1 MPAPGTRFKPPPRTG
16 KRRNR
21 RQGWRAPWCGLGRRG
36 ADCSLRLTSPTAAA
50 SRHNDGLPTFAPT
63 VSDSLFNALPALPDD
78 RPDRATWFADVILP
92 LPLPRL
98 YTYRVPQALAEQVAV
113 GLRVVVQFGKQKVL
127 SCVVAAV
134 HQTPPRAY
142 EAKYVLE
149 VIDEQPVVTAPQL
162 RLFEWIAA
170 YYMCTLGEVLNA
182 ALPAALKLSSESQ
195 VQLRPD
201 YDPEAARYPLGPEE
215 ETLVQ
220 ALRRHPE
227 TGEFP
232 TLTFSDVGRLLDQ
245 PAFHK
250 HLKSLLQKEVI
261 TLFESVQDKYAPKVV
276 RRVRLA
282 APWAQEPE
290 MVTELLDQLAKKPR
304 QVDVIL
310 RYLQLVPTFDGSARN
325 HRGLPKSTLAHDET
339 LSDSALNTLL
349 KNGIFEAFD
358 QVESRFPMEDRPPQT
373 VIELSATQTQAR
385 DEILRHFDQ
394 KAIVLLHGVT
404 GSGKTEV
411 YIDLIQ
417 QALDNGGQVL
427 YLLPEIGLTAQIV
440 RRLQRVFGTRL
451 GVYHS
456 KFSDNE
462 RVEVWNGVLSGR
474 FSVIVGARSAVFLPF
489 HHLGL
494 VIVDEEHESSYK
506 QYEPAPRYHA
516 RETALML
523 AQYHGARTLLGSATP
538 AVETYY
544 QCQSGRWGLV
554 TLSQRFGSGGMPD
567 FVLIDTKKA
576 RAQKAMQH
584 DFTPDLLAAIQL
596 RLDRREQVILFQN
609 RRGYAPFITCAACAW
624 IPKCPNCAVSLA
636 LHYRAGEIRCHYCGH
651 HEPRP
656 RQCPACGGIHV
667 NPIGFGTE
675 KIEEDLKTLL
685 PEARVQRMDQDTT
698 RGKNGHANII
708 AEFEKGGTNVLVGTQ
723 MVTKGLDFGNV
734 SLVGILNAD
743 AIIHYPDFRAHERAF
758 QLFTQ
763 VAGRAGRAATRGE
776 VLIQTAQPAQPIFEL
791 VAATDY
797 TSFYEKEIQ
806 ERANYEY
813 PPFVRVITLTIK
825 HAEEARAGQAATLLV
840 EELVARLPRHS
851 VLGPEQPYVNRIR
864 NLFLYEIHVKL
875 ARHHE
880 SLRDAKLNVRE
891 AITAAQTSEIGKG
904 VRIVVDVDPI

>member
-1 MPAPGTRFKPPPRTG
+1 MPT
-16 KRRNR
+16 
-21 RQGWRAPWCGLGRRG
+21 
-36 ADCSLRLTSPTAAA
+36 
-50 SRHNDGLPTFAPT
+50 
-63 VSDSLFNALPALPDD
+63 SLFADLPADD
-78 RPDRATWFADVILP
+78 RPDLTTWFADVILP

-98 YTYRVPQALAEQVAV
+98 YTYRVPQALGEQVAV
-113 GLRVVVQFGKQKVL
+113 GRRVVVQFGKQKVL
-127 SCVVAAV
+127 SCVVANV
-134 HQTPPRAY
+134 HQTPPREY

-149 VIDEQPVVTAPQL
+149 VIDEQPVITAPQL
-162 RLFEWIAA
+162 KLFEWMAQ
-170 YYMCTLGEVLNA
+170 YYMCAVGEVLNA

-195 VQLRPD
+195 IQLRTD
-201 YDPEAARYPLGPEE
+201 YDPETAAYELVMEE
-215 ETLVQ
+215 DVIVQ
-220 ALRRHPE
+220 ALRRDAA
-227 TGEFP
+227 TGELP

-245 PAFHK
+245 PAFHR
-250 HLKSLLQKEVI
+250 HIKSLLQKDVI
-261 TLFESVQDKYAPKVV
+261 TLFESIQDKYAPKVV

-282 APWAQEPE
+282 APWGQEPE
-290 MVTELLDQLAKKPR
+290 LLTELLDQLAKKPK

-310 RYLQLVPTFDGSARN
+310 KYLQHVPAFQDGAHN
-325 HRGLPKSTLAHDET
+325 HRGLPKATLAHDAT
-339 LSDSALNTLL
+339 LSDSALNSLI
-349 KNGIFEAFD
+349 KNGVFEVFD
-358 QVESRFPMEDRPPQT
+358 QIESRFPLDDKSAQT
-373 VIELSATQTQAR
+373 VIRLSDAQTTAR
-385 DEILRHFDQ
+385 DAILESFGS
-394 KAIVLLHGVT
+394 KAITLLHGVT

-474 FSVIVGARSAVFLPF
+474 FQVVVGARSAVFLPF
-489 HHLGL
+489 HQLGL
-494 VIVDEEHESSYK
+494 VIVDEEHETSYK

-538 AVETYY
+538 SVETYY
-544 QCQSGRWGLV
+544 QCQSGKWGLV
-554 TLSQRFGSGGMPD
+554 TLTQRFGTGGMPD
-567 FVLIDTKKA
+567 FRLIDTKKA
-576 RAQKAMQH
+576 RAQKAMRQ
-584 DFTPDLLAAIQL
+584 DFTPELLADIEARIQ
-596 RLDRREQVILFQN
+596 RNEQVILFQN

-651 HEPRP
+651 AEPRP

-675 KIEEDLKTLL
+675 KVEEDLKTLL
-685 PEARVQRMDQDTT
+685 PDARVQRMDQDTT
-698 RGKNGHANII
+698 RGKHGHHTII
-708 AEFEKGGTNVLVGTQ
+708 ADFEKGATNVLVGTQ

-734 SLVGILNAD
+734 TLVGILNAD

-763 VAGRAGRAATRGE
+763 VAGRAGRAAARGE
-776 VLIQTAQPAQPIFEL
+776 VLIQTAKPDQPIFAL
-791 VAATDY
+791 VAANDY
-797 TSFYEKEIQ
+797 TGFYEAEIQ

-813 PPFVRVITLTIK
+813 PPFVRVITLTLK
-825 HAEEARAGQAATLLV
+825 HAEQVPAERAAVALV

-851 VLGPEQPYVNRIR
+851 VLGPEQPYINRIR
-864 NLFLYEIHVKL
+864 NLYLYEIHVKL
-875 ARHHE
+875 TRHHE
-880 SLRDAKLNVRE
+880 SLRDAKLRIRE
-891 AITAAQTSEIGKG
+891 AVTAVQTAEVGKG
-904 VRIVVDVDPI
+904 VRVVVDVDPS

>member
-1 MPAPGTRFKPPPRTG
+1 M
-16 KRRNR
+16 
-21 RQGWRAPWCGLGRRG
+21 
-36 ADCSLRLTSPTAAA
+36 
-50 SRHNDGLPTFAPT
+50 PTFAPAVPT
-63 VSDSLFNALPALPDD
+63 SLFPDLSAPVAAALAAD

-134 HQTPPRAY
+134 HQTPPREY

-162 RLFEWIAA
+162 RLFEWMAA

-182 ALPAALKLSSESQ
+182 ALPAALKLSSEAQ
-195 VQLRPD
+195 LQLRAD
-201 YDPEAARYPLGPEE
+201 YDPDTAAYPLGPEE
-215 ETLVQ
+215 EIIVQ
-220 ALRRHPE
+220 ALRRDAQ

-232 TLTFSDVGRLLDQ
+232 TLAFSDVGRLLDQ
-245 PAFHK
+245 PAFHR
-250 HLKSLLQKEVI
+250 HIKSLLHKDVI
-261 TLFESVQDKYAPKVV
+261 TLFERIQDKYAPKVV

-282 APWAQEPE
+282 APWGQDADLL
-290 MVTELLDQLAKKPR
+290 TELLDQLAKKPK

-310 RYLQLVPTFDGSARN
+310 RYLQHVPAFNDGALN
-325 HRGLPKSTLAHDET
+325 HRGLPKATLAQDGQ
-339 LSDSALNTLL
+339 LSDSALASLL
-349 KNGIFEAFD
+349 RNGIFEAFD
-358 QVESRFPMEDRPPQT
+358 QVQSRFPLDDKPPEQVIQLSESQT
-373 VIELSATQTQAR
+373 RAR
-385 DEILRHFDQ
+385 DEILEHFGT

-404 GSGKTEV
+404 GAGKTEV

-417 QALDNGGQVL
+417 QAIDNGGQVL

-474 FSVIVGARSAVFLPF
+474 FQVVVGARSAVFLPF
-489 HHLGL
+489 VQLGL

-506 QYEPAPRYHA
+506 QYDPAPRYHA

-544 QCQSGRWGLV
+544 QCQSGKWGLV
-554 TLSQRFGSGGMPD
+554 ELMQRFGSGGMPD

-584 DFTPDLLAAIQL
+584 DFTPDLLEQIQA
-596 RLDRREQVILFQN
+596 RTERHEQVILFQN

-636 LHYRAGEIRCHYCGH
+636 LHYRANEIRCHYCGH

-675 KIEEDLKTLL
+675 KVEEDLKTLL
-685 PEARVQRMDQDTT
+685 PDARVQRMDQDTT
-698 RGKNGHANII
+698 RGKHGHHNII
-708 AEFEKGGTNVLVGTQ
+708 ADFEKGVTNVLVGTQ

-734 SLVGILNAD
+734 TLVGILNAD

-776 VLIQTAQPAQPIFEL
+776 VLIQTAKPEQPIFAL
-791 VAATDY
+791 VAANDY
-797 TSFYEKEIQ
+797 LGFYEKEVQ

-813 PPFVRVITLTIK
+813 PPFVRVVTLTIK
-825 HAEEARAGQAATLLV
+825 HAEEARAGHAAALLV

-851 VLGPEQPYVNRIR
+851 VLGPEQPYINRIR
-864 NLFLYEIHVKL
+864 NLYLFEIHIKL
-875 ARHHE
+875 ARHHD
-880 SLRDAKLNVRE
+880 SLRDAKLRIRE
-891 AITAAQTSEIGKG
+891 AVTAVQTHDAGKG
-904 VRIVVDVDPI
+904 VRVIVNVDPA

>member
-1 MPAPGTRFKPPPRTG
+1 M
-16 KRRNR
+16 
-21 RQGWRAPWCGLGRRG
+21 
-36 ADCSLRLTSPTAAA
+36 
-50 SRHNDGLPTFAPT
+50 PTFASAVPT
-63 VSDSLFNALPALPDD
+63 SLFADLPSPAAADD
-78 RPDRATWFADVILP
+78 RPDRTTWFADVILP

-98 YTYRVPQALAEQVAV
+98 YTYRVPQALSEQVAV

-134 HQTPPRAY
+134 HQTPPREY

-149 VIDEQPVVTAPQL
+149 VIDEQPVITAPQL
-162 RLFEWIAA
+162 KLFEWMAA

-195 VQLRPD
+195 LQLRTD
-201 YDPEAARYPLGPEE
+201 YDPETAPYELALEE
-215 ETLVQ
+215 DIIVQ
-220 ALRRHPE
+220 ALRRNPD

-245 PAFHK
+245 PAFHR
-250 HLKSLLQKEVI
+250 HIKSLLQKDVI
-261 TLFESVQDKYAPKVV
+261 TLFESIQDKYAPKVV

-282 APWAQEPE
+282 APWGQEPE
-290 MVTELLDQLAKKPR
+290 MLTELLDQLARKPK

-310 RYLQLVPTFDGSARN
+310 KYLQHVPAFNDSALN
-325 HRGLPKSTLAHDET
+325 HRGLPKATLAHDES
-339 LSDSALNTLL
+339 LSESALNSLI
-349 KNGIFEAFD
+349 KNGIVEVFD
-358 QVESRFPMEDRPPQT
+358 QVESRFPFDDREPTSVINLSESQT
-373 VIELSATQTQAR
+373 SAR
-385 DEILRHFDQ
+385 NEIMVHFGQ

-417 QALDNGGQVL
+417 AALDNGGQVL

-440 RRLQRVFGTRL
+440 RRLQRCFGTRL

-474 FSVIVGARSAVFLPF
+474 FSVVVGARSAVFLPF
-489 HHLGL
+489 HQLGL

-523 AQYHGARTLLGSATP
+523 AQYHNARTLLGSATP
-538 AVETYY
+538 AVETYHN
-544 QCQSGRWGLV
+544 CQAGKWGLV
-554 TLSQRFGSGGMPD
+554 TLNQRFGTGGMPD
-567 FVLIDTKKA
+567 FRLIDTKKA
-576 RAQKAMQH
+576 RAEKAMQQ
-584 DFTPDLLAAIQL
+584 DFTPDLLADIQL
-596 RLDRREQVILFQN
+596 RIDRQQQVILFQN
-609 RRGYAPFITCAACAW
+609 RRGYAPFISCAACAW

-685 PEARVQRMDQDTT
+685 PTARVQRMDQDTT
-698 RGKNGHANII
+698 RGKNGHQNII
-708 AEFEKGGTNVLVGTQ
+708 AEFEKGATNVLVGTQ

-763 VAGRAGRAATRGE
+763 VSGRAGRAATRGE
-776 VLIQTAQPAQPIFEL
+776 VLIQTAKPDQLIFEL
-791 VAATDY
+791 VANNDY
-797 TSFYEKEIQ
+797 VGFYEKEIQ

-825 HAEEARAGQAATLLV
+825 HAEEATAAKAATQLV
-840 EELVARLPRHS
+840 EELVTRLPRHS
-851 VLGPEQPYVNRIR
+851 VLGPEQPYINRIR
-864 NLFLYEIHVKL
+864 NLFLFEIHIKL
-875 ARHHE
+875 TRHHE
-880 SLRDAKLNVRE
+880 SLRDAKLRIRE
-891 AITAAQTSEIGKG
+891 AMTAVQTSDVGKG
-904 VRIVVDVDPI
+904 VRLVVDVDPV